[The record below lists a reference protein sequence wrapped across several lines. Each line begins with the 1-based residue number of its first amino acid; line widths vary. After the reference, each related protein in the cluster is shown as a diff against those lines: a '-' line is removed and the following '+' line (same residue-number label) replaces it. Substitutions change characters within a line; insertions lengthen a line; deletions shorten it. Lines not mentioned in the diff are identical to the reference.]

1 MTTRIEDDRLQQY
14 FDGELP
20 EAEADEVRR
29 TLDASEEEQARLEQL
44 ERLRGLVRLAAEE
57 AAREI
62 PTDAL
67 FSRIEA
73 GVAKDQWSR
82 SRMRVVTGIRQRR
95 RRTAGVVAVALAA
108 AALLAFLWPRQTGP
122 EIAGNGTDE
131 RVPLFVVDEHPPGT
145 EVVDVD
151 FGANTGTVFAVE
163 GDGGEPVAVVWIS
176 EEKAP

>member
-20 EAEADEVRR
+20 EAEADQVRQA
-29 TLDASEEEQARLEQL
+29 LDASGEEQARLEQL

-57 AAREI
+57 AARDI
-62 PTDAL
+62 PADAL

-73 GVAKDQWSR
+73 GVAEDGWSR

-95 RRTAGVVAVALAA
+95 RRTAGVVAIALAA
-108 AALLAFLWPRQTGP
+108 AALLAFFWPRQTGP
-122 EIAGNGTDE
+122 EVAQIDE
-131 RVPLFVVDEHPPGT
+131 RTPIYVVDEHPPGT

-163 GDGGEPVAVVWIS
+163 GDSGEPVAVVWIS